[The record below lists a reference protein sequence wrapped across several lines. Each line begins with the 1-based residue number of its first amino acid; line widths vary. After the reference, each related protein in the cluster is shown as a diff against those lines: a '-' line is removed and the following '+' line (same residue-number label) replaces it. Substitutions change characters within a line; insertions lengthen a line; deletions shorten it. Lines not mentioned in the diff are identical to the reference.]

1 MQRLIWAVLLSFA
14 IANIL
19 GPVFIPWLK
28 KMKFGQKILEI
39 GPKWHQVKEGTPTMG
54 GIIISLFV
62 GWYLDRR
69 MVESE
74 VTNGGRLRFRFFRAY
89 IFLVRY
95 VVPVAIASVFV
106 HELISK

>member
-1 MQRLIWAVLLSFA
+1 MQKR
-14 IANIL
+14 
-19 GPVFIPWLK
+19 
-28 KMKFGQKILEI
+28 
-39 GPKWHQVKEGTPTMG
+39 
-54 GIIISLFV
+54 
-62 GWYLDRR
+62 YLDRR

-106 HELISK
+106 HELIGK

>member
-1 MQRLIWAVLLSFA
+1 
-14 IANIL
+14 
-19 GPVFIPWLK
+19 
-28 KMKFGQKILEI
+28 
-39 GPKWHQVKEGTPTMG
+39 MG

-69 MVESE
+69 IVESE

-106 HELISK
+106 HELIGK